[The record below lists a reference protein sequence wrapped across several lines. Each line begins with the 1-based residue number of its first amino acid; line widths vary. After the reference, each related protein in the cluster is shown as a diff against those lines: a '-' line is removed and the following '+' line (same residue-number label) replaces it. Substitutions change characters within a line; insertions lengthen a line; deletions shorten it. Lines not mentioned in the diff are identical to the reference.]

1 MPVSSNRRQRVIN
14 FATPKVADLVIIEVV
29 DASKNINSADA
40 ADNTA
45 YGTAHPNA
53 AKFPYFKLAH
63 IKNADDDQGQFQ
75 YWYYVKDRDKQDEY
89 NWEYQAA
96 GANNPHYDTV
106 VRTYVTPRPLD
117 GVAGGFDNV
126 DDPEITSP
134 MPVTLSDPFE
144 EDDDYI
150 LFEKK
155 QTRSG
160 DEFLDSLYV
169 VEQHVYV
176 KRVPMWR
183 VDVDPEFA
191 DYDVLISKET
201 LWYIGETP
209 TATRKFDED
218 PDEDTGL
225 ETAALFADGVAEI
238 DVHADFVAEEGT
250 IGGEISTTTNFWG
263 VDQHGILREGK
274 QLTDNWYA
282 IIEKQVVGKVGL
294 LSTVYT
300 YQSYSWP
307 AVLDGCPSEG
317 GVATDDEQ
325 AAIGDGE
332 ESTIAGAEGDN
343 TGGILMH
350 TWTRRKGGGDSV
362 ATPIFK
368 RNAWSGPTKVKIER
382 FWRNTVWQMG
392 AGTVDEE
399 GVAQATDG
407 TDDLLAHIVPMLP
420 EPINFV
426 TPIATVRVGPSL
438 HQRIHLYATTGTNHP
453 TWVYAGSSFTF
464 DRTNYVDWPVSL
476 VVSDTQTAHRGGYLR
491 ERVTAFSPR
500 VENVGAS
507 SCL

>member
-1 MPVSSNRRQRVIN
+1 MPTSSNRRQRVIN

-29 DASKNINSADA
+29 DSSKNINSADA

-53 AKFPYFKLAH
+53 AKFPDFKLAH

-106 VRTYVTPRPLD
+106 IRTYVTPRPLD
-117 GVAGGFDNV
+117 GVAGGFDDV
-126 DDPEITSP
+126 DDPEITSE
-134 MPVTLSDPFE
+134 MPVTTSDPFE
-144 EDDDYI
+144 EDDEYI

-169 VEQHVYV
+169 LEQHVYV

-201 LWYIGETP
+201 LWYVGEIP

-225 ETAALFADGVAEI
+225 ETSALFADGDAEI
-238 DVHADFVAEEGT
+238 DVHPDFVTA
-250 IGGEISTTTNFWG
+250 GETATTTNFWG

-307 AVLDGCPSEG
+307 AVLDGAPSGGGVPTSSEAATAEG
-317 GVATDDEQ
+317 GQ
-325 AAIGDGE
+325 
-332 ESTIAGAEGDN
+332 GDN
-343 TGGILMH
+343 KGGILMY

-362 ATPIFK
+362 ASPIFK
-368 RNAWSGPTKVKIER
+368 RNAWSGPSKVKIER

-392 AGTVDEE
+392 VGSVDEE
-399 GVAQATDG
+399 GEATGEAG
-407 TDDLLAHIVPMLP
+407 TDDMLAHIIPMLP

-426 TPIATVRVGPSL
+426 TPLTTLRVAPSL
-438 HQRIHLYATTGTNHP
+438 HSRIHLYATTGTNHP
-453 TWVYAGSSFTF
+453 TWKYSGASFTF
-464 DRTNYVDWPVSL
+464 DRTNYMDWPATIVI
-476 VVSDTQTAHRGGYLR
+476 SDTQTAHRGGYLR
-491 ERVTAFSPR
+491 ERVTAYSPR
-500 VENVGAS
+500 VENAD
-507 SCL
+507 

>member
-1 MPVSSNRRQRVIN
+1 MPTSSNRRQRVIN

-53 AKFPYFKLAH
+53 AKFPDFKLAH

-106 VRTYVTPRPLD
+106 IRTYVTPRPLD
-117 GVAGGFDNV
+117 GVADGFDDV
-126 DDPEITSP
+126 DDPEITSE
-134 MPVTLSDPFE
+134 MPVTTSDPFE
-144 EDDDYI
+144 EDDEYI

-201 LWYIGETP
+201 LWYVGEIP

-225 ETAALFADGVAEI
+225 ETSALFADGAAEI
-238 DVHADFVAEEGT
+238 DVHPDFVTASET
-250 IGGEISTTTNFWG
+250 STTTNFWG

-294 LSTVYT
+294 LSTVFT

-307 AVLDGCPSEG
+307 AVLDGDPSGG
-317 GVATDDEQ
+317 GVATATE
-325 AAIGDGE
+325 AATAVGGQ
-332 ESTIAGAEGDN
+332 GDN
-343 TGGILMH
+343 TGGIIMH

-368 RNAWSGPTKVKIER
+368 RNAWGGPTKVKIER
-382 FWRNTVWQMG
+382 FWRNTVWEMG
-392 AGTVDEE
+392 SDA
-399 GVAQATDG
+399 AG
-407 TDDLLAHIVPMLP
+407 TDDLLAHVIPMLP

-426 TPIATVRVGPSL
+426 TPVATLKVGPSL
-438 HQRIHLYATTGTNHP
+438 HSRIHVYATTGSNHP
-453 TWVYAGSSFTF
+453 TWKFAGASFTF
-464 DRTNYVDWPVSL
+464 DRTNYMDWPSDI

-491 ERVTAFSPR
+491 ERVTAYQPR
-500 VENVGAS
+500 VEDVG
-507 SCL
+507 

>member
-29 DASKNINSADA
+29 DASKNVSSADA

-45 YGTAHPNA
+45 YGTAHPDTT
-53 AKFPYFKLAH
+53 KFPDFKLAH

-75 YWYYVKDRDKQDEY
+75 YWYYVKDRAKQDEY

-106 VRTYVTPRPLD
+106 IRTYITPRPLE
-117 GVAGGFDNV
+117 GVDGGFEDV
-126 DDPEITSP
+126 DDPEITSE
-134 MPVTLSDPFE
+134 MPVTTSDPFE

-183 VDVDPEFA
+183 VDADPQFS
-191 DYDVLISKET
+191 DYDALISKET
-201 LWYIGETP
+201 LWYVGETP
-209 TATRKFDED
+209 KATRKFEED
-218 PDEDTGL
+218 PDGDTGL
-225 ETAALFADGVAEI
+225 ETSALFADGDATI
-238 DVHADFVAEEGT
+238 DVHSDFVSGATGAEST
-250 IGGEISTTTNFWG
+250 TTTNFWG

-282 IIEKQVVGKVGL
+282 IIEKQVIGNVGKV
-294 LSTVYT
+294 SEIFT

-307 AVLDGCPSEG
+307 AVLDGSPSGG
-317 GVATDDEQ
+317 GVST
-325 AAIGDGE
+325 AAEKSLEEGSEEGE
-332 ESTIAGAEGDN
+332 NS
-343 TGGILMH
+343 GGIFMY
-350 TWTRRKGGGDSV
+350 TWTRKEGGGDSV
-362 ATPIFK
+362 AVPIFK

-382 FWRNTVWQMG
+382 FWRNTKW
-392 AGTVDEE
+392 TV
-399 GVAQATDG
+399 VADNKDG
-407 TDDLLAHIVPMLP
+407 TDHQLADIIPMLP

-426 TPIATVRVGPSL
+426 TPLNTMRVSPSL
-438 HQRIHLYATTGTNHP
+438 HNRVHLYATTGTDHP
-453 TWVYAGSSFTF
+453 KWELAGASFTY
-464 DRTNYVDWPVSL
+464 DRTNYTDWPDTIVI
-476 VVSDTQTAHRGGYLR
+476 SDTQTAHRGGYLR
-491 ERVTAFSPR
+491 ERITAYKPR
-500 VENVGAS
+500 ADVNVDP
-507 SCL
+507 